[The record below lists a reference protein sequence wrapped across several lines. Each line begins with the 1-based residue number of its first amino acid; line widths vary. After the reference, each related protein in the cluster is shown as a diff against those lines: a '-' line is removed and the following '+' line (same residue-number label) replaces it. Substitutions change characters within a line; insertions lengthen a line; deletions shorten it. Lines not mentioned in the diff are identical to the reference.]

1 MEVRRLVVR
10 LFNPQHKPSSGGC
23 IMAAM
28 LVLAVSEHETAEHGI
43 KHPLEQ
49 ERRKYKKP
57 VSSSCVA
64 AGIRG
69 CQLAAETIEH
79 IEGRVVFDRS
89 NWFTRKGRDRE

>member
-28 LVLAVSEHETAEHGI
+28 LVLAVSEHGI
-43 KHPLEQ
+43 KHPLER

-69 CQLAAETIEH
+69 SQLAAETFEH